1 MHFKH
6 TSTRY
11 MQRNSLWL
19 SDYILKCQTACC
31 YLRTCNSILSQG
43 IRGQLILH
51 KTGFPC
57 WKFVTSN
64 FVEVQVFSRIF
75 TFYIVFDNLF
85 LNWLSTGENEN
96 QVPRF
101 HRNYIIAREQK
112 HDEHGASDQSS
123 LKITS
128 FSNQDLVAYNESL
141 QHLTSLLFSLRF
153 FIFFYHWSIHL
164 FQSDNCF
171 QAIGFVEWP
180 FLEKLDIFR
189 INLS

>member
-85 LNWLSTGENEN
+85 LNWLSTGVYMISNTWKSSASIPQKLHYCQRAKTRWTWRIRSVVAENN
-96 QVPRF
+96 SMLKSRLSCIQWKFTTP
-101 HRNYIIAREQK
+101 
-112 HDEHGASDQSS
+112 DQSAVLIKILHFFLP
-123 LKITS
+123 LKYS
-128 FSNQDLVAYNESL
+128 PVSK
-141 QHLTSLLFSLRF
+141 
-153 FIFFYHWSIHL
+153 W
-164 FQSDNCF
+164 
-171 QAIGFVEWP
+171 
-180 FLEKLDIFR
+180 
-189 INLS
+189 